1 MKWWP
6 DSSIAVVSGNREA
19 RGGGERE
26 GEELVVEQPQRTQHL
41 LSLPSSMG
49 TVRGAP
55 SNYSNITGQ
64 GPQIA
69 MINVIVKSLKCC
81 ENYQNV
87 TARHKVSRCCWK
99 KMVPLAFLD
108 AGLPKTFNF

>member
-1 MKWWP
+1 
-6 DSSIAVVSGNREA
+6 
-19 RGGGERE
+19 
-26 GEELVVEQPQRTQHL
+26 
-41 LSLPSSMG
+41 
-49 TVRGAP
+49 
-55 SNYSNITGQ
+55 
-64 GPQIA
+64 

-87 TARHKVSRCCWK
+87 TVRHKVSRCCWK